1 MKNSLTVLNLLLVV
15 LSVSAQDNQWA
26 PAHQGTPLLNSD
38 YIVDFNPERGVAH
51 WVAYELLPEETLGE
65 ADRDSSKYKKDERLK
80 DGPAYKDYTR
90 SGYHRGHLKPAADS
104 KSSQSRMNESFLMT
118 NFAPQTRSLNLG
130 SWKQLEETTRDWAH
144 ELGEVYVVCG
154 PGLESQGQLA
164 NGNVEVPSCYW
175 KAILRTAPDT
185 ACVAFILPNQN
196 EKLAP
201 FDAYRV
207 SVDSLES
214 TIGIDLFPQL
224 PDGTESRVEADGTSR
239 WTGLN
244 P

>member
-1 MKNSLTVLNLLLVV
+1 MKNSLTVLNLLFVV

-65 ADRDSSKYKKDERLK
+65 AKRKSSFRRDDRVAGS
-80 DGPAYKDYTR
+80 PVHKDYTH
-90 SGYHRGHLKPAADS
+90 SGFDRGHLKPAADS
-104 KSSQSRMNESFLMT
+104 KASSESMAASFLMT
-118 NFAPQTRSLNLG
+118 NVAPQTPQLNRG

-144 ELGEVYVVCG
+144 ELGKVYVVCG
-154 PGLESQGQLA
+154 PGLESQGQLT
-164 NGNVEVPSCYW
+164 NGNVAVPSCYW
-175 KAILRTAPDT
+175 KAILRAAPDT

-224 PDGTESRVEADGTSR
+224 PDGTESRIEADGTSR